1 MPLHPDLII
10 SIQEMS
16 RRSEVPASKLRF
28 YEKLGLLPSK
38 RSNSAHRRYSESTL
52 QRINYITH
60 AQRAGFSLE
69 EIAKQLARLPT
80 DRAPT
85 QKDWAPLAKLW
96 GPRIDQ
102 RIADL
107 KQLKIDIEQCTRGDS
122 VEKKKMSARKR

>member
-16 RRSEVPASKLRF
+16 RRSDVPASKLRF

-69 EIAKQLARLPT
+69 EISKQLARLPT

-102 RIADL
+102 RIAEL
-107 KQLKIDIEQCTRGDS
+107 KQLKIDIEQCTRGDD
-122 VEKKKMSARKR
+122 VEKSKKSARKR

>member
-1 MPLHPDLII
+1 
-10 SIQEMS
+10 MS
-16 RRSEVPASKLRF
+16 RRSDVPASKLRF

-38 RSNSAHRRYSESTL
+38 RSNSAHRRYKESTL
-52 QRINYITH
+52 HRINYIAL

-69 EIAKQLARLPT
+69 EIAQHLARLPA

-85 QKDWAPLAKLW
+85 KKDWAPLARLW

-107 KQLKIDIEQCTRGDS
+107 KQLKIDIEQCTRGD
-122 VEKKKMSARKR
+122 VHEKKKKSARKR

>member
-1 MPLHPDLII
+1 MPLRPDLVI

-16 RRSEVPASKLRF
+16 RRSEVSASKLRF

-102 RIADL
+102 RIAEL
-107 KQLKIDIEQCTRGDS
+107 KQLKIDIDQCTRGGD
-122 VEKKKMSARKR
+122 VQARKKGARKR

>member
-16 RRSEVPASKLRF
+16 RRSDVPASKLRF

-38 RSNSAHRRYSESTL
+38 RSNSAHRRYKESTL
-52 QRINYITH
+52 HRINYIAL

-69 EIAKQLARLPT
+69 EIAQHLARLPA

-85 QKDWAPLAKLW
+85 KKDWAPLARLW

-107 KQLKIDIEQCTRGDS
+107 KQLKIDIEQCTRGD
-122 VEKKKMSARKR
+122 VHEKKKKSARRR